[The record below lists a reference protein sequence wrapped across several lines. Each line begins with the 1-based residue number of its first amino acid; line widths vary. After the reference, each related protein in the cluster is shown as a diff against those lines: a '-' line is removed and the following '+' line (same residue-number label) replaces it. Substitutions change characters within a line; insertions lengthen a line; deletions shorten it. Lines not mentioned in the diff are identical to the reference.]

1 MIPVNNQTEVNYDAL
16 FKVLVIGDSR
26 KFQFFIHFEIG
37 VGKSSI
43 LVRLI
48 ENAFHENHNVTIGV
62 EFGNYVMQ
70 IDNQHIIQLQIWDT
84 AGAEQYRSITRIF
97 YKGSHAVILVYDVTS
112 QASFEN
118 VRDWKREIENNAD
131 RDVIVYLVGNMAD
144 LEDDREVSTD
154 MGIELMKDME
164 LDNHIETS
172 AMTGMNI
179 GHLFETLTKHLY
191 LENSGQLNE
200 FREDQN
206 EDKQRNSSIS
216 FKNDK

>member
-1 MIPVNNQTEVNYDAL
+1 
-16 FKVLVIGDSR
+16 
-26 KFQFFIHFEIG
+26 
-37 VGKSSI
+37 
-43 LVRLI
+43 
-48 ENAFHENHNVTIGV
+48 
-62 EFGNYVMQ
+62 
-70 IDNQHIIQLQIWDT
+70 
-84 AGAEQYRSITRIF
+84 
-97 YKGSHAVILVYDVTS
+97 
-112 QASFEN
+112 
-118 VRDWKREIENNAD
+118 
-131 RDVIVYLVGNMAD
+131 MAD